1 MQAGR
6 GDRAVRVLGFAP
18 DIILRIMI
26 RRFAPTV
33 LRTCRRSC
41 GLPCIPSNSA
51 RSWTQLTTR
60 RSFLPEAPRPGRPDC
75 VQCASEDVTEGE
87 TVTRGLGD
95 TWLSAAAAALL
106 ATAAAT
112 TARAQEYPSKP
123 VVIVVPAAVG
133 GPTDT
138 LARNL
143 GVAMGSALKQQMI
156 IDNSG
161 GAGGIIGINKAA
173 KARPDGYTVLL
184 YHIGM
189 STSPALYR
197 KLPYDTVNDFEYIGQ
212 VADVPMTLVAKKE
225 MSPKTFGEFLA
236 YAKANQGTLTY
247 ANAGIGSA
255 SYLCGLLFMSTIQAD
270 FTTVPYKG
278 TGPAMTDLIG
288 GRVDFMCDQ
297 TTNTTPQIK
306 AGTIKVYGVTSSV
319 RVPSLPDVPT
329 LDEQGLKGFA
339 LVVWNGLFAPR
350 RGTPKPALDRLIGAL
365 QAAVTDTAFRTRL
378 ADLGAEPVAV
388 GKATPESLRILLRSE
403 IDKWGPII
411 RKTGVYAD

>member
-1 MQAGR
+1 MHTPFFIATLIIMQP
-6 GDRAVRVLGFAP
+6 DRTKCKPAATGAVVPGA
-18 DIILRIMI
+18 
-26 RRFAPTV
+26 
-33 LRTCRRSC
+33 
-41 GLPCIPSNSA
+41 SA
-51 RSWTQLTTR
+51 S
-60 RSFLPEAPRPGRPDC
+60 
-75 VQCASEDVTEGE
+75 
-87 TVTRGLGD
+87 

-106 ATAAAT
+106 GAAAAP
-112 TARAQEYPSKP
+112 TAHAQEYPSKP
-123 VVIVVPAAVG
+123 VVIVVPAAAG

-161 GAGGIIGINKAA
+161 GAGGTIGINKAA

-212 VADVPMTLVAKKE
+212 VADVPMALVAKKE
-225 MSPKTFGEFLA
+225 MSQRTFAAFLA
-236 YAKANQGTLTY
+236 YAKANQSTLTY

-255 SYLCGLLFMSTIQAD
+255 SYLCGLLFMSTIQAE

-278 TGPAMTDLIG
+278 TGPAMTDLVA

-306 AGTIKVYGVTSSV
+306 AGTNQGLRCDFECARALAAGGPHARRAGLEGLRAGRLERAVCAQGDAQAGAGQTRWRASDGGNGSSV
-319 RVPSLPDVPT
+319 QNSAGRSGRRAGPVR
-329 LDEQGLKGFA
+329 QG
-339 LVVWNGLFAPR
+339 
-350 RGTPKPALDRLIGAL
+350 D
-365 QAAVTDTAFRTRL
+365 
-378 ADLGAEPVAV
+378 
-388 GKATPESLRILLRSE
+388 S
-403 IDKWGPII
+403 
-411 RKTGVYAD
+411 